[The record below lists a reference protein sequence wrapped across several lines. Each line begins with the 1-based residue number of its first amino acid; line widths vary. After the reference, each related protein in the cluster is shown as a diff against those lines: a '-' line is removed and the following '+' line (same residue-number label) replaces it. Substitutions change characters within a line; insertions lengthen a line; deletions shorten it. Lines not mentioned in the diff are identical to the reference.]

1 MKGGGRKPWP
11 QKGLG
16 KARHGSIRSPLWNNG
31 YFEIY
36 TTLLSYILYYTIVY
50 IYISKLEFSPSTKN
64 KTNQVSIYRSS
75 KLYLFEPIFIVYIA
89 MYYIISPL
97 NLLEFIIRIIKL

>member
-31 YFEIY
+31 YFEID

-50 IYISKLEFSPSTKN
+50 IYIYQNS
-64 KTNQVSIYRSS
+64 
-75 KLYLFEPIFIVYIA
+75 
-89 MYYIISPL
+89 
-97 NLLEFIIRIIKL
+97 NLAHLLKIKLIKCQYIEVLSYTYLSLFSQFTLLCITLSRH